1 VRRYLVKRALGSVLT
16 LAALIVGLFFA
27 LHALGDPVALMLD
40 DDYSQEQYHAVEHR
54 LGYDRPLMVQFADQ
68 MGDVFRGDLGESI
81 RSGQPT
87 VKLVFNALP
96 KTLFLGLLA
105 FLISMI
111 GVPLGVIAATRPRS
125 ILDTVINSGSFALI
139 SAPNFWVAL
148 VAIYFFAVKLNVLP
162 TSGFNGYSDIKFM
175 VLPALV
181 LAMNSL
187 ARFAQ
192 ITRTVVMEELA
203 KPYVQTAHAKGL
215 AAGVVLWLH
224 VLKNAAIP
232 ILTVAGDEA
241 ASIVNGSVIME
252 TVFGWPGMGFL
263 MVTAIQQRDLPL
275 VIATVVIAAALVML
289 VNFVVDMIYSWVDP
303 RIKYQ

>member
-1 VRRYLVKRALGSVLT
+1 VRRYLVKRAFGSVLT

-40 DDYSQEQYHAVEHR
+40 DDYSQEQYQAVEHR

-105 FLISMI
+105 FLISLI

-125 ILDTVINSGSFALI
+125 ILDTLINSASFALI

-162 TSGFNGYSDIKFM
+162 TSGFNGYSDLKFM

-289 VNFVVDMIYSWVDP
+289 VNFVVDMVYSWVDP